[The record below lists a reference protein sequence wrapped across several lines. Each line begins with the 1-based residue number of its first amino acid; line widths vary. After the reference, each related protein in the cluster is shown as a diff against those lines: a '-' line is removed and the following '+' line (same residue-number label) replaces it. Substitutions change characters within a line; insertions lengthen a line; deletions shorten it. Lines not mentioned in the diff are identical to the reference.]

1 MTDGILF
8 IWVIAGIMLNG
19 IISWFHNEGETIW
32 ITPANVYRDTELN
45 WFGSLF
51 VYMIMFII
59 NPLWYIAKLVGWILF
74 WICNFIWW
82 ILHVGRKTNDTE

>member
-1 MTDGILF
+1 MIDYILF
-8 IWVIAGIMLNG
+8 VWLIVGMMLNG
-19 IISWFHNEGETIW
+19 IISWFYNEGETIW

-51 VYMIMFII
+51 VYIIMFAI
-59 NPLWYIAKLVGWILF
+59 NPLWYTTKLVLWILF
-74 WICNFIWW
+74 EICNFIWW